1 MIFREAM
8 NDDGNEQIYD
18 DDYDGDESDKDVLG
32 PEYTPSYDNC

>member
-18 DDYDGDESDKDVLG
+18 GDESDKDVLG
-32 PEYTPSYDNC
+32 REYAPS